1 MWSQNPSF
9 RFEIEKFWKK
19 KKKGDHISSKV
30 FVAGGC
36 GWDIFTLM
44 ITLLCTCEV
53 ANPKSLPIGW
63 KRNVNFYFTA
73 LNHCNIERC
82 RSNIVESKVLD
93 AETSSWGFPKAFRR
107 SQLKEKWF
115 MGNDSLS
122 IEVYINVIE
131 AVDGESDDVSEKGLP
146 ISTVFRFLLLRV
158 QQFEESVK
166 KLEMMVSVLKA
177 KLDQEKAKTAS
188 DDFLLL

>member
-19 KKKGDHISSKV
+19 KKGDHISSKV

-36 GWDIFTLM
+36 EWFLSVYPKGHLHADDHSSVYLR
-44 ITLLCTCEV
+44 V

-73 LNHCNIERC
+73 LNHCNLERC

-93 AETSSWGFPKAFRR
+93 PETSSWGFPKAFRR

-122 IEVYINVIE
+122 IEFYSNVIE
-131 AVDGESDDVSEKGLP
+131 AVDGESDDVSEKEAPDINGFQVSASQVSYKNQ
-146 ISTVFRFLLLRV
+146 I
-158 QQFEESVK
+158 FE
-166 KLEMMVSVLKA
+166 
-177 KLDQEKAKTAS
+177 
-188 DDFLLL
+188 